1 MFGKQTA
8 TCRILV
14 LFCCH
19 TRSTI
24 QRRYRQLSL
33 NHHRL
38 PQLLPLFVTLNRS
51 RLRWRKVL
59 YVQRYRHS
67 PTSLLHE
74 LVTALDRSRLRW
86 RKVLYVQRYRHSP
99 TSLLHEL
106 MTALDRSRPQ
116 VKKSSSAAWDPYR
129 KYQVNCLE
137 MVQRRAARF
146 VTRTQGT
153 DEGCVT
159 RALKPPPVAN
169 PRKPKESCQTLP
181 VTQNTAWQS
190 VGCHALLCNSQDRPK
205 DLTPWNSSQFRVTVM
220 NTKTASGPAPSASR
234 TSFPLLYWTLIT
246 LSCSKRN

>member
-159 RALKPPPVAN
+159 RALNHLQWPTLESRRKVA
-169 PRKPKESCQTLP
+169 RLSLLHKTLHGKASAAMP
-181 VTQNTAWQS
+181 SYVTHKTDLRIS
-190 VGCHALLCNSQDRPK
+190 PHEIPHNSE
-205 DLTPWNSSQFRVTVM
+205 
-220 NTKTASGPAPSASR
+220 
-234 TSFPLLYWTLIT
+234 
-246 LSCSKRN
+246 